1 MLIRLLSLR
10 PVNPKSDGE
19 TCDRTTIGAIL
30 RPDDDENRAGL
41 FLTKPRCF
49 VEQECVDEVIDRSA
63 DFRRWSKLVGK
74 MGGATIAA
82 GERNIGER
90 QM

>member
-1 MLIRLLSLR
+1 MLIRLLLLW

-19 TCDRTTIGAIL
+19 TCDRTTIGTIL

-41 FLTKPRCF
+41 LLTKPKCF
-49 VEQECVDEVIDRSA
+49 VSKNAPVIDKSA
-63 DFRRWSKLVGK
+63 DFRRWLKLVGK